1 MNKKTNITVMETE
14 TKANTVIPGQ
24 IRYLL
29 DNSDYLTIYQI
40 EFVDSLRRQWKRQK
54 SLSKKQLAVLNAI
67 YNDIKEIKFEL

>member
-1 MNKKTNITVMETE
+1 MTEENKM
-14 TKANTVIPGQ
+14 IPGQ

-29 DNSDYLTIYQI
+29 NNADFLSIYQV
-40 EFVDSLRRQWKRQK
+40 EFIDSLRRQWKRQK

>member
-1 MNKKTNITVMETE
+1 MTEENKM
-14 TKANTVIPGQ
+14 IPGQ

-29 DNSDYLTIYQI
+29 NNADYLSIYQV
-40 EFVDSLRRQWKRQK
+40 EFIDSLRRQWQRQK